1 MFKIQHFVF
10 NQIQVNTYVLFD
22 ETRQA
27 LVIDPAFYYPEE
39 IAAFD
44 KFILDNDLQIVEV
57 VFSHP
62 HADHLAGGFYMGKK
76 YNITPRINSHS
87 AILVSMVEQQA
98 DLIGFSDFQMPKLKF
113 DLEEGEIVKFGN
125 SYLQVM
131 YMPGHADGSV
141 CFYNPDEKILF
152 TGDVLFRSSIG
163 RTDFPTGD
171 YSLII
176 NNIKSR
182 IFTLPEETVV
192 YPGHNASTTVKF
204 EKRFNPFFN

>member
-1 MFKIQHFVF
+1 MLKIHSFIF
-10 NQIQVNTYVLFD
+10 NHIEVNTYVLYD
-22 ETRQA
+22 ETKQA

-39 IAAFD
+39 TTVFD
-44 KFILDNDLQIVEV
+44 KFISDNDLQLVEA
-57 VFSHP
+57 VFTHP
-62 HADHLAGGFYMGKK
+62 HADHLAGGAHITEK
-76 YNITPRINSHS
+76 YNVVPRINSNS
-87 AILVSMVEQQA
+87 AMLIKMIEQQA
-98 DLIGFSDFQMPKLKF
+98 DLIGFTNFKMPELKF

-141 CFYNPDEKILF
+141 CLYNSKENILF
-152 TGDVLFRSSIG
+152 TGDVIFRSSIG

-171 YSLII
+171 YELLT

-182 IFTLPEETVV
+182 IFTLPEETTI
-192 YPGHNASTTVKF
+192 YPGHNAPTTVKF